1 MTPAMDPIA
10 RLIEALTKL
19 PGIGEK
25 SASRLAFHILG
36 SPEEYARELAQA
48 ILDVKEK
55 IRLCSVCM
63 NITDQDPCRL
73 CLDPRRTEEIVCV
86 VEEPNDLYA
95 IEKTGSFNGK
105 YHVLHGVISPLDGI
119 GPDEI
124 YVKELLERLKAGT
137 TKEVL
142 LATNPVVEGD
152 ATALYLKEQIKP
164 FGVKVTRIARGIPV
178 GGDLE
183 YTDSATLTDAI
194 RGRQDL

>member
-1 MTPAMDPIA
+1 MDPITS
-10 RLIEALTKL
+10 LVEALIKL

-36 SPEEYARELAQA
+36 SPEEYARGLAQA
-48 ILDVKEK
+48 ILDVKQK

-73 CLDPRRTEEIVCV
+73 CQDPCRTEEIVCV

-137 TKEVL
+137 IREVL

-152 ATALYLKEQIKP
+152 ATALYVKEQIKP

-183 YTDSATLTDAI
+183 YTDGATLTDAI

>member
-1 MTPAMDPIA
+1 MDPIT
-10 RLIEALTKL
+10 RLVEALTKL

-36 SPEEYARELAQA
+36 SSEEYARGLAQA

-63 NITDQDPCRL
+63 NITDQDPCRI
-73 CLDPRRTEEIVCV
+73 CNDPGRTEEIVCV

-124 YVKELLERLKAGT
+124 YIRELLERLKPGT
-137 TKEVL
+137 IKEVL

-164 FGVKVTRIARGIPV
+164 FGAKVTRIARGIPV

-183 YTDSATLTDAI
+183 YTDGATLTDAI
-194 RGRQDL
+194 RGRRDL

>member
-1 MTPAMDPIA
+1 MDPVT
-10 RLIEALTKL
+10 RLIRALTKL

-25 SASRLAFHILG
+25 TASRLAFHILG
-36 SPEEYARELAQA
+36 SSEEYCRELAQA

-55 IRLCSVCM
+55 IRLCSVCL
-63 NITDQDPCRL
+63 NITDQDPCRI
-73 CLDPRRTEEIVCV
+73 CADPNRSDEIVCV

-95 IEKTGSFNGK
+95 IEKTGAFRGK

-124 YVKELLERLKAGT
+124 RAEELFQRLRSGT
-137 TKEVL
+137 IQEVI

-152 ATALYLKEQIKP
+152 ATALYLSERIRP
-164 FGVKVTRIARGIPV
+164 LGVKVTRIARGIPV

-183 YTDSATLTDAI
+183 YTDSQTLTNALK
-194 RGRQDL
+194 GRHTF

>member
-1 MTPAMDPIA
+1 MDPIT
-10 RLIEALTKL
+10 RLVEALTKL

-63 NITDQDPCRL
+63 NITEQDPCRL
-73 CLDPRRTEEIVCV
+73 CQDPSRNEEIVCV

-124 YVKELLERLKAGT
+124 YVKELLERLKPGT
-137 TKEVL
+137 IKEVL

-152 ATALYLKEQIKP
+152 ATALYVKEQIVP

-183 YTDSATLTDAI
+183 YTDGATLTDAI

>member
-1 MTPAMDPIA
+1 MDPIT
-10 RLIEALTKL
+10 RLVEALTKL

-63 NITDQDPCRL
+63 NITDQDTCRL
-73 CLDPRRTEEIVCV
+73 CRDPSRTEEIVCV

-119 GPDEI
+119 GPEEI
-124 YVKELLERLKAGT
+124 HVKELLERLKPGT
-137 TKEVL
+137 VKEVL

-152 ATALYLKEQIKP
+152 ATALYLKEQIVP

-183 YTDSATLTDAI
+183 YTDGATLTDAI

>member
-1 MTPAMDPIA
+1 MDPITS
-10 RLIEALTKL
+10 LVEALTKL

-36 SPEEYARELAQA
+36 SPEEYARGLAQA

-73 CLDPRRTEEIVCV
+73 CQDPRRTEEIVCV

-124 YVKELLERLKAGT
+124 YVKELIARLKEGT
-137 TKEVL
+137 IKEVL

-152 ATALYLKEQIKP
+152 ATALYVKEKIKP

-183 YTDSATLTDAI
+183 YTDGATLTDAI

>member
-1 MTPAMDPIA
+1 MDPIT
-10 RLIEALTKL
+10 RLVEALTKL

-36 SPEEYARELAQA
+36 SPEEYARGLAQA

-73 CLDPRRTEEIVCV
+73 CRDPSRTEEIVCV

-95 IEKTGSFNGK
+95 IEKTGSFNGR
-105 YHVLHGVISPLDGI
+105 YHVLHGVISPLDGV

-124 YVKELLERLKAGT
+124 YVKELLERLKPGT
-137 TKEVL
+137 IREVL

-183 YTDSATLTDAI
+183 YTDGATLTDAI

>member
-1 MTPAMDPIA
+1 MDRIT
-10 RLIEALTKL
+10 RLVEALTKL
-19 PGIGEK
+19 PGSGEK

-36 SPEEYARELAQA
+36 SSDEYARELAQA

-55 IRLCSVCM
+55 ILLCSICL

-73 CLDPRRTEEIVCV
+73 CQDAGRSEEIICV

-95 IEKTGSFNGK
+95 IEKTGSFSGK
-105 YHVLHGVISPLDGI
+105 YHVLHGLISPLDGV

-124 YVKELLERLKAGT
+124 YVKELLARLKTGT
-137 TKEVL
+137 VKEVL

-164 FGVKVTRIARGIPV
+164 FGIKVTRIARGIPV

-183 YTDSATLTDAI
+183 YTDGATLTDAI

>member
-1 MTPAMDPIA
+1 MDPIT
-10 RLIEALTKL
+10 RLVEALTKL

-36 SPEEYARELAQA
+36 SSEEYARSLAQA
-48 ILDVKEK
+48 VLDVKEK

-63 NITDQDPCRL
+63 NITEQDPCRL
-73 CLDPRRTEEIVCV
+73 CQDPGRTEEIVCV
-86 VEEPNDLYA
+86 VEEPNDLFA

-124 YVKELLERLKAGT
+124 YVKELLERLKTGT
-137 TKEVL
+137 IKEVL

-164 FGVKVTRIARGIPV
+164 LGVKVTRIARGIPV

-183 YTDSATLTDAI
+183 YTDGATLTDAI

>member
-1 MTPAMDPIA
+1 MDPIA
-10 RLIEALTKL
+10 RLIEALVKL

-25 SASRLAFHILG
+25 SAARLAFHILG
-36 SPEEYARELAQA
+36 AGEDYARGLAQA
-48 ILDVKEK
+48 IVDIKEK
-55 IRLCSVCM
+55 IRLCSVCL
-63 NITDQDPCRL
+63 NITEQDPCRL
-73 CLDPRRTEEIVCV
+73 CRDPGRTDEIVCV

-95 IEKTGSFNGK
+95 IEKTRSFNGR
-105 YHVLHGVISPLDGI
+105 YHVLHGVISPMDGI

-124 YVKELLERLKAGT
+124 HVKELLERLKSG
-137 TKEVL
+137 KVREVL

-164 FGVKVTRIARGIPV
+164 FGVKVTRIARGIQV

-183 YTDSATLTDAI
+183 YTDGATLTDAI

>member
-1 MTPAMDPIA
+1 MDPIA
-10 RLIEALTKL
+10 RLTEALTKL

-25 SASRLAFHILG
+25 TASRLAFHILG
-36 SPEEYARELAQA
+36 SSEEYARGLAQA
-48 ILDVKEK
+48 ILDVKER
-55 IRLCSVCM
+55 ILLCSVCM

-73 CLDPRRTEEIVCV
+73 CQDPDRSEEVICV

-95 IEKTGSFNGK
+95 IEKTGSFKGK
-105 YHVLHGVISPLDGI
+105 YHVLHGVISPLEGI

-124 YVKELLERLKAGT
+124 YVNELLNRLKGGKV
-137 TKEVL
+137 KEVL

-152 ATALYLKEQIKP
+152 TTALFLKEQIRP
-164 FGVKVTRIARGIPV
+164 LGIRVTRIARGIPV

-183 YTDSATLTDAI
+183 YTDGATLTDAI

>member
-1 MTPAMDPIA
+1 MDPIA
-10 RLIEALTKL
+10 RLVEALTKL

-36 SPEEYARELAQA
+36 SSEEYTRGLAQA
-48 ILDVKEK
+48 ILDVKEN
-55 IRLCSVCM
+55 IRLCSVCL
-63 NITDQDPCRL
+63 NITDQETCRL
-73 CLDPRRTEEIVCV
+73 CQDPNRSDEIICV

-95 IEKTGSFNGK
+95 IEKTGSFSGK

-124 YVKELLERLKAGT
+124 HVKELLLRLKAGT
-137 TKEVL
+137 VKEVL

-164 FGVKVTRIARGIPV
+164 LGIKVTRIARGIPV

-183 YTDSATLTDAI
+183 YTDGATLTDAI

>member
-1 MTPAMDPIA
+1 MDPIT
-10 RLIEALTKL
+10 RLVEALTKL

-73 CLDPRRTEEIVCV
+73 CQDPSRNEEIVCV

-124 YVKELLERLKAGT
+124 YVKELLERLEPGT
-137 TKEVL
+137 IKEVL

-152 ATALYLKEQIKP
+152 ATALYVKEQILP

-183 YTDSATLTDAI
+183 YTDGATLTDAI

>member
-1 MTPAMDPIA
+1 MDPIT
-10 RLIEALTKL
+10 RLVEALTKL

-36 SPEEYARELAQA
+36 SPEEYARGLAQA

-73 CLDPRRTEEIVCV
+73 CQDPRRTEEIVCV

-95 IEKTGSFNGK
+95 IEKTGSFSGK

-124 YVKELLERLKAGT
+124 YVKELLERLKPGT
-137 TKEVL
+137 IREVL

-183 YTDSATLTDAI
+183 YTDGATLTDAI

>member
-1 MTPAMDPIA
+1 MDPIT
-10 RLIEALTKL
+10 RLVEALTKL

-73 CLDPRRTEEIVCV
+73 CQDPGRNEEIVCV

-105 YHVLHGVISPLDGI
+105 YHVLHGVISPLDGV

-124 YVKELLERLKAGT
+124 YVRELLERLEPGT
-137 TKEVL
+137 IKEVL

-152 ATALYLKEQIKP
+152 ATALYLKEQIVP

-183 YTDSATLTDAI
+183 YTDGATLTDAI

>member
-1 MTPAMDPIA
+1 MDPIT
-10 RLIEALTKL
+10 RLVEALTKL

-36 SPEEYARELAQA
+36 SPEEYARRLAQA

-73 CLDPRRTEEIVCV
+73 CQDPSRTEEIVCV

-137 TKEVL
+137 IEEVL

-164 FGVKVTRIARGIPV
+164 FGIKVTRIARGIAV

-183 YTDSATLTDAI
+183 YTDGATLTDAI

>member
-1 MTPAMDPIA
+1 MDPITS
-10 RLIEALTKL
+10 LVEALIKL

-36 SPEEYARELAQA
+36 SPEEYARGLAQA

-73 CLDPRRTEEIVCV
+73 CQDPCRTEEIVCV

-137 TKEVL
+137 IREVL

-152 ATALYLKEQIKP
+152 ATALYVKEQIKP

-183 YTDSATLTDAI
+183 YTDGATLTDAI

>member
-1 MTPAMDPIA
+1 MTLTMDSIA
-10 RLIEALTKL
+10 RLIEVLTKL
-19 PGIGEK
+19 PGIGQK

-36 SPEEYARELAQA
+36 SSEEYARQLAQA

-55 IRLCSVCM
+55 VRLCSVCL
-63 NITDQDPCRL
+63 NITEQDPCRL
-73 CLDPRRTEEIVCV
+73 CQDPGRSDEIVCV

-95 IEKTGSFNGK
+95 IEKTGSFHGK

-124 YVKELLERLKAGT
+124 YVKELIERLKAGPV
-137 TKEVL
+137 KEVL

-164 FGVKVTRIARGIPV
+164 FGIKVTRIARGIPV

-183 YTDSATLTDAI
+183 YTDGATLTDAI

>member
-1 MTPAMDPIA
+1 MDPIT
-10 RLIEALTKL
+10 RLVEALTKL

-36 SPEEYARELAQA
+36 SPEEYARGLAQA

-63 NITDQDPCRL
+63 NITEQDPCRL
-73 CLDPRRTEEIVCV
+73 CRDPCRTEEIVCV

-124 YVKELLERLKAGT
+124 YVKELLERLKPGT
-137 TKEVL
+137 IKEVL

-152 ATALYLKEQIKP
+152 ATALYVKEQIKP

-183 YTDSATLTDAI
+183 YTDGATLTDAI

>member
-1 MTPAMDPIA
+1 MDPIT
-10 RLIEALTKL
+10 RLVEALTKL

-73 CLDPRRTEEIVCV
+73 CQDPGRTDEIVCV

-105 YHVLHGVISPLDGI
+105 YHVLHGVISPMDGI

-124 YVKELLERLKAGT
+124 YVKELLERLKPGT
-137 TKEVL
+137 IREVL

-152 ATALYLKEQIKP
+152 ATALYVKEQIKP

-183 YTDSATLTDAI
+183 YTDGATLTDAI

>member
-1 MTPAMDPIA
+1 MDPVK
-10 RLIEALTKL
+10 RLVEALTKL

-36 SPEEYARELAQA
+36 SSEEYARALAQA

-55 IRLCSVCM
+55 ILLCSVCL

-73 CLDPRRTEEIVCV
+73 CQDPSRSDEILCV

-95 IEKTGSFNGK
+95 IEKTGSFSGK

-124 YVKELLERLKAGT
+124 YVKELLARLKT
-137 TKEVL
+137 SKVKEVL

-164 FGVKVTRIARGIPV
+164 LGIKVTRIARGIPV

-183 YTDSATLTDAI
+183 YTDGATLTDAI
-194 RGRQDL
+194 RGRHDL